1 MRICPKCNRTF
12 LDKCQSCLVC
22 GINLQGVVPGTVESE
37 APDVKTSAN
46 IKKEEKTKSI
56 VLIFKNI
63 IEWGRVIVYLFLLFF
78 VVPLIFVTVF
88 NWYDSLVVKSLSLND
103 FLEQLPKNSYVPVVE
118 FYKGMIVWLRD
129 LVLALSLKKEGA
141 F

>member
-1 MRICPKCNRTF
+1 M
-12 LDKCQSCLVC
+12 C